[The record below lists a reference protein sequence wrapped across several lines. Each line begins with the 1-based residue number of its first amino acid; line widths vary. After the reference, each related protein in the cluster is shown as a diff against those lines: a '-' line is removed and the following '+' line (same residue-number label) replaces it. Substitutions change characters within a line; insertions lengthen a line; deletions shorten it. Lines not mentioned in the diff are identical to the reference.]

1 MQYFLAL
8 DAGGTKTQCWVGDEK
23 QVLGRS
29 VSGTVKLMNVGEETA
44 TARLH
49 EVVQKA
55 AKSAGI
61 ELNQIART
69 CMGLAG
75 ISSDVVRTWA
85 WGALSSLVSGEILL
99 TGDEEIALDAAFGAG
114 PGVLVIAGT
123 GSHVVGRCTNGTR
136 VTAGGWGPVVG
147 DEGSGTWVGLEAIRT
162 ALRELDQG
170 LRSGFLGEA
179 QKHWKL
185 ESLGQLIAH
194 VNHRKRPDFSELAT
208 VVAQCA
214 EDGDALAI
222 DVLERAGEELADQV
236 SLVIDKMRA
245 CGAPPSDG
253 SNIAFTGSVLEKIP
267 HVLRSME
274 EHLTAEFPEI
284 RVAAEAVNP
293 LKGAMW
299 RARQG

>member
-8 DAGGTKTQCWVGDEK
+8 DAGGTKTQCWVGDRE

-29 VSGTVKLMNVGEETA
+29 VAGTVKLMNVGEETA
-44 TARLH
+44 TERLR

-55 AKSAGI
+55 VKSAGI
-61 ELNQIART
+61 EVTQITRT

-75 ISSDVVRTWA
+75 ISSESVRSWA
-85 WGALSSLVSGEILL
+85 TSTLTGLVSGELILS
-99 TGDEEIALDAAFGAG
+99 GDEEIALDAAFGAG

-147 DEGSGTWVGLEAIRT
+147 DEGSGTWIGLEAIRT
-162 ALRELDQG
+162 ALREMDQG
-170 LRSGFLGEA
+170 LRSSFLSET

-185 ESLGQLIAH
+185 DSLGQLIAH

-208 VVAQCA
+208 VVARCA

-236 SLVIDKMRA
+236 SLVVDKMRA
-245 CGAPPSDG
+245 CGAPASDG
-253 SNIAFTGSVLEKIP
+253 SEIAFTGSVLEKIP

-274 EHLTAEFPEI
+274 EHLTDEFPEI
-284 RVAAEAVNP
+284 RVASEPVNP
-293 LKGAMW
+293 LQGAMW
-299 RARQG
+299 KARRA